1 MFNVVS
7 MVRSLPRRRFAAR
20 RVAPALLTVLLAGS
34 VGFAQAP
41 KPVPVTVYKSPTC
54 GCCGKWVEH
63 MRANGFEVTVNDMP
77 DVAPIKDKQGVP
89 SALRSCHTA
98 LVGGYAIE
106 GHVPADLVKKLL
118 KEHPNAAGIAVPGMP
133 MGSPG
138 MEGATKDTYNIVL
151 FDKTGKTSV
160 YATR

>member
-1 MFNVVS
+1 MLHALFRSRDARVRLSLARTAAACLVV
-7 MVRSLPRRRFAAR
+7 VLAA
-20 RVAPALLTVLLAGS
+20 A
-34 VGFAQAP
+34 VGFAQTP
-41 KPVPVTVYKSPTC
+41 KPVAMTVYKSPTC
-54 GCCGKWVEH
+54 GCCAKWVEH
-63 MRANGFEVTVNDMP
+63 MRANGFEATVSDMP
-77 DVAPIKDKQGVP
+77 DVTPVKDKQGVP
-89 SALRSCHTA
+89 TTLRSCHTA

-118 KEHPNAAGIAVPGMP
+118 KEKPAAAGIAVPGMP

-151 FDKTGKTSV
+151 FDKAGKTSV

>member
-1 MFNVVS
+1 MLHR
-7 MVRSLPRRRFAAR
+7 RSLA
-20 RVAPALLTVLLAGS
+20 VLLVALIASGTL
-34 VGFAQAP
+34 GMGLTQAP

-63 MRANGFEVTVNDMP
+63 MRANGFDVTVNDMP

-89 SALRSCHTA
+89 ASLRSCHTA
-98 LVGGYAIE
+98 LIGGYAIE
-106 GHVPADLVKKLL
+106 GHVPADLIKKLL
-118 KEHPNAAGIAVPGMP
+118 KDKPNAAGLAVPGMP

-151 FDKTGKTSV
+151 FDKAGKASV

>member
-1 MFNVVS
+1 MFHRRFLVYTH
-7 MVRSLPRRRFAAR
+7 VRSRLAR
-20 RVAPALLTVLLAGS
+20 ISAALLLLMAAAGTL
-34 VGFAQAP
+34 GLAQSP

-63 MRANGFEVTVNDMP
+63 MRANGFEVTVTDMP
-77 DVAPIKDKQGVP
+77 DVAPVKDKQGVP

-98 LVGGYAIE
+98 MVGGYAIE

-118 KEHPNAAGIAVPGMP
+118 QEKPHAAGLAVPGMP

-138 MEGATKDTYNIVL
+138 MEGGAKDAYNVVL
-151 FDKTGKTSV
+151 FDKAGKTSV

>member
-1 MFNVVS
+1 MFHR
-7 MVRSLPRRRFAAR
+7 RS
-20 RVAPALLTVLLAGS
+20 VLLTLLLLTGALG
-34 VGFAQAP
+34 VPGLAQTP

-77 DVAPIKDKQGVP
+77 DVAPVKDKQGVP
-89 SALRSCHTA
+89 TALRSCHTA
-98 LVGGYAIE
+98 IVGGYAIE
-106 GHVPADLVKKLL
+106 GHVPADLIKKLL
-118 KEHPNAAGIAVPGMP
+118 QEKPKAAGLAVPGMP

-138 MEGATKDTYNIVL
+138 MEGGSKDTYNVVL
-151 FDKTGKTSV
+151 FDHAGKTSV